1 MDWAPYDYSI
11 VYAEPYRVQ
20 QITSNWR
27 LPFPVAVVNAITFVI
42 VFLFEL
48 IFLRSF
54 IAWVKSFFPPA
65 GAFFYAFVPYF
76 CVLALARLKP
86 DGKKVHFYLWGLVCY
101 TLQMI
106 SGDCLYYNWK
116 KVSPAALEEELV
128 FCNKFCCFNEEDEE
142 DNL

>member
-11 VYAEPYRVQ
+11 VYAEPYRIQ

-27 LPFPVAVVNAITFVI
+27 LPFPVAVINAITFVI

-76 CVLALARLKP
+76 CPLFLCIGFSKAKTGWKESPFLSLGIGLLYVTNDFWRLS
-86 DGKKVHFYLWGLVCY
+86 LL
-101 TLQMI
+101 
-106 SGDCLYYNWK
+106 
-116 KVSPAALEEELV
+116 
-128 FCNKFCCFNEEDEE
+128 
-142 DNL
+142 